1 MNYAIVQPSLSV
13 DVLWQDSST
22 SWQATSVGG
31 YADLAKQFLAL
42 MGNDPSSPWTLV
54 LDIEG
59 PFRRVEKGAWTAEKL
74 GLFLQVLDRL
84 GVNPALAYHPNAE
97 KSIGDWVD
105 SSLPQTPQNAQLA
118 MIEDLA
124 SMNTYI
130 RGLGGGLTG
139 FSVLVGEGNDI
150 PKDEATYRFLR
161 TSLDANGLT
170 DVDLWSTGSFEQ
182 GVSVVGN
189 YQPGLDVPD
198 AGTFAQIYDF
208 YNKAGVPPS
217 QANPLVNADTDPA
230 DASVL
235 GQQIFGAL
243 QFPDNAHMNPE
254 LVTFADRAVHTFNF
268 SGADQGSGQTT
279 DAPVFGGN
287 GQSGVVA
294 PGWDLTSFEQV
305 MQGYGE
311 AFSADSRNT
320 AGTSPNLAI
329 WAAENALDVLMPSSD
344 VSSFVTAALT
354 SGGAGPEERVVL
366 NKYEHN
372 VVLVPETEAV
382 TMSVGFSAG
391 YRNGVGL
398 YPLLDETGRMVS
410 LDGDI
415 LHPSDEGY
423 LSAAMQLARSLHLW
437 RIDTRAGNDHAH
449 HVVSWTVDVQP
460 GTTYGLIGASNLLGN
475 TELYASLSAANP
487 DGEVHFAGSHDSPG
501 ASVGFEDLPGVGDN
515 DFNDVTLTLMNVVQG
530 GGVVGG
536 TVGEDQ
542 AVTRFVTESVF
553 DASQFASASLAP
565 DLDSVWMDG
574 TALDKGTAYQL
585 AELIVGNPS
594 NHDLDLVIDVS
605 PPSNQLLNPTPKS
618 HQAAGFPKIHT
629 SFEQYK
635 VFLDNIDLYVSKL
648 SSGQVSWAGDLVYHP
663 QTEVSEFDASV
674 TIDGKVVPTGW
685 AGFEAPVPS
694 DPSKTFTL
702 TSDASKDYE
711 AYIDWMGA
719 FNDYMTVHG
728 QKTFTEF
735 MFEPEGS
742 SWRGRLDALFGPDTA
757 RAYAGNPDLFSGD
770 TPPLQ
775 SDIAFTVTSSA
786 LANWDSQY
794 SRGGWGADG
803 NWAQIYDLM
812 NDPEYR
818 PQWPDAGD
826 TAQLDPSHY
835 LPKDVAQMFID
846 FLVSP
851 EPHLNPS
858 GQADP
863 RADIYNINRLVTPQ
877 ANSVSPATE
886 FDPRAHLIFS
896 YGPDQVDGPV
906 FKNADGQ
913 HPAWAWGKDDF
924 ATMIAALREGLPP
937 ALDAVSLGQGQFAK
951 TTDDLHLGVWGSDRA
966 LDAWFGMP
974 DPGQL
979 NLIG

>member
-1 MNYAIVQPSLSV
+1 MNPTHIQPSLSV
-13 DVLWQDSST
+13 NMLWQDSST

-59 PFRRVEKGAWTAEKL
+59 PFRRVEKGAWTEEKL
-74 GLFLQVLDRL
+74 GMFLQALDRL

-97 KSIGDWVD
+97 KSIGDWVAP
-105 SSLPQTPQNAQLA
+105 SLPQTPQNAQIA

-130 RGLGGGLTG
+130 RGLDGNLPE

-189 YQPGLDVPD
+189 YQPGLNVPD

-208 YNKAGVPPS
+208 YNKADVPAD
-217 QANPLVNADTDPA
+217 QINPLVNADTNPG

-243 QFPDNAHMNPE
+243 QFPENAHMNPE
-254 LVTFADRAVHTFNF
+254 LVTFTERAVHTFNF

-305 MQGYGE
+305 MQGYAE
-311 AFSADSRNT
+311 AVGADARSAPG
-320 AGTSPNLAI
+320 ASPNLAV
-329 WAAENALDVLMPSSD
+329 WAAENALDVLMPSLD
-344 VSSFVTAALT
+344 ASSFVTAALS

-372 VVLVPETEAV
+372 VVLIPDSEAV
-382 TMSVGFSAG
+382 AISVGFSAG

-398 YPLLDETGRMVS
+398 YPLLDETGRILS
-410 LDGDI
+410 LDGAVV
-415 LHPSDEGY
+415 HPLDEDY
-423 LSAAMQLARSLHLW
+423 LSAAMQLATSLESW
-437 RIDTRAGNDHAH
+437 RVDTRMGNDHAH

-460 GTTYGLIGASNLLGN
+460 GTSYGLVGASNLLGD
-475 TELYASLSAANP
+475 TKLYSSLSAANP
-487 DGEVHFAGSHDSPG
+487 DGEVHFAGSHTKPG
-501 ASVGFEDLPGVGDN
+501 MSIGFEDLPDGGDN
-515 DFNDVTLTLMNVVQG
+515 DYNDVTLTLTNLVHG
-530 GGVVGG
+530 DGAASG
-536 TVGEDQ
+536 DQ

-553 DASQFASASLAP
+553 DASTFASVSLAP
-565 DLDSVWMDG
+565 DVDSVWMDG

-585 AELIVGNPS
+585 AELIVGNPT
-594 NHDLDLVIDVS
+594 NHDLDLVIDVA
-605 PPSNQLLNPTPKS
+605 PPNNQLLNPTPKS
-618 HQAAGFPKIHT
+618 HQAAGFPKIQT

-635 VFLDNIDLYVSKL
+635 LFLDNIDLYVNKL
-648 SSGQVSWAGDLVYHP
+648 SRGQVSWVGDLVYHP

-694 DPSKTFTL
+694 DPTKTFTL

-719 FNDYMTVHG
+719 FNDYMTLHS

-742 SWRGRLDALFGPDTA
+742 SWRGRLNELFGPDTA
-757 RAYAGNPDLFSGD
+757 RTYAGNPDLFSGD

-775 SDIAFTVTSSA
+775 SDIPFTVTSSA
-786 LANWDSQY
+786 LANWDGQY

-803 NWAQIYDLM
+803 NWAQLYDLM
-812 NDPEYR
+812 NDAEYR
-818 PQWPDAGD
+818 PQWPDANGK
-826 TAQLDPSHY
+826 AQLDPSNY
-835 LPKDVAQMFID
+835 SPKDVAQMFID

-858 GQADP
+858 GQPDP

-886 FDPRAHLIFS
+886 FDSRSHLIFS

-913 HPAWAWGKDDF
+913 HAAWQWHKDDF
-924 ATMIAALREGLPP
+924 AKMVAALREGLPP
-937 ALDAVSLGQGQFAK
+937 ALDAVSLGQGQFAQ
-951 TTDDLHLGVWGSDRA
+951 TTDDLHIGVWGSDRA
-966 LDAWFGMP
+966 LDAWFGVP

-979 NLIG
+979 NLIV